1 MDQTLDEVNKH
12 CGEQVQAYAQCVDQH
27 GETWKTDCATLR
39 QALTK
44 CTDENV
50 TLMKMVRMSCQPV
63 IDRYQECLNKNQ
75 KDPSVCIDTLR
86 DLYECTEGVG
96 QMMEKMNALK
106 TKHQSQMVAGGST
119 SGPSV
124 VKDSSEG
131 I

>member
-12 CGEQVQAYAQCVDQH
+12 CGDHVKAYADCVDKH
-27 GETWKTDCATLR
+27 GETWKVDCSTLR
-39 QALTK
+39 EALTK

-50 TLMKMVRMSCQPV
+50 TMMKMVRMSCQPV
-63 IDRYQECLNKNQ
+63 IDRYQKCLNNNQ
-75 KDPSVCIDTLR
+75 KDPAVCIDSLR

-106 TKHQSQMVAGGST
+106 NKKAPGESSD
-119 SGPSV
+119 PSV
-124 VKDSSEG
+124 